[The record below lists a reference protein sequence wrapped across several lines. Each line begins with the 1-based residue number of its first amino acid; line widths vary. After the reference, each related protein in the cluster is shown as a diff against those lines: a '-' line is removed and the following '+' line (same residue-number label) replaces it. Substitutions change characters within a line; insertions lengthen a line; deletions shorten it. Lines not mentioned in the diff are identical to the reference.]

1 MRIAILGGTGQVG
14 SVITQKVSSAF
25 PDAEILSC
33 SRNGGGL
40 NGFKFNVHSDD
51 WTLLGNL
58 DAIINSIGIIEEKG
72 ENTFEKAHFGVV
84 SNIIKHRSLI
94 GNPKIVH
101 VSVLGAN
108 VNSPS
113 GYASTKGKAD
123 ELLMQQE
130 NWNIIRPSFVCTPG
144 TAIIG
149 KVMMLKNMAKWLFNV
164 LPCPA
169 HFLTAKFQPVM
180 GEDIA
185 DVAIACIKNDIRE
198 KVVYATGPEI
208 YTLEDWIQIA
218 GNNKIKVLKI
228 PKILVDLPFR
238 IIIKIFPS
246 IMNIDQY
253 LLLAEDNVHEHSELV
268 NILKRQP
275 ESTED
280 FWEMELRSTET

>member
-14 SVITQKVSSAF
+14 AVINQHISAAF

-33 SRNGGGL
+33 SRSGKGK
-40 NGFKFNVHSDD
+40 NGFAFNVHQED
-51 WTLLGNL
+51 WSSLGQL
-58 DAIINSIGIIEEKG
+58 DAIVNSLGIIEEKG
-72 ENTFEKAHFGVV
+72 ENTFHRAHVGVV
-84 SNIIKHRSLI
+84 SKIIKEREKI

-101 VSVLGAN
+101 VSVLGAD
-108 VNSPS
+108 VKSPS
-113 GYASTKGKAD
+113 KYASTKGEAD
-123 ELLMQQE
+123 QILMKE
-130 NWNIIRPSFVCTPG
+130 KNWNIIRPSFVCTPG

-149 KVMMLKNMAKWLFNV
+149 KVMMLKNMSKWLLGL
-164 LPCPA
+164 LPTPA

-185 DVAIACIKNDIRE
+185 EVAIACIKEDLEE

-218 GNNKIKVLKI
+218 GNNKINIIRIPKVL
-228 PKILVDLPFR
+228 VDAPFR
-238 IIIKIFPS
+238 LIIKIFPQ

-253 LLLAEDNVHEHSELV
+253 LLLGEDNIHEHSELV

-275 ESTED
+275 ESTQK
-280 FWEMELRSTET
+280 FWQQELTK